1 MKNVQTTLRV
11 ETAILGQAVNMLGLP
26 VTYLKIKNVNTIL
39 LTNLIRENL
48 VWKNCIIS
56 WKK

>member
-56 WKK
+56 